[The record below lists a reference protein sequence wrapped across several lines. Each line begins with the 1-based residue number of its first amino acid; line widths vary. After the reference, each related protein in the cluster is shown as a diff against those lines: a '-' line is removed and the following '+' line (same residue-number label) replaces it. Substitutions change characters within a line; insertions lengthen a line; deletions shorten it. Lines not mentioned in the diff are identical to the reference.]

1 MRTLIV
7 KNKYAVRKN
16 NHWVKCLVFI
26 SFIFSVTNAYAGQTV
41 NEILNEYYPIYNEAK
56 QCRGIMANNGSSD
69 GEGTLY
75 QNGYCIKIDRQLKV
89 QAKQG
94 TRLYISVIGDIGFN
108 EDGSEAYG
116 AHVFSGLVGMF
127 VLKPQGSGWEV
138 ESANPAMNAGASG
151 KGLKDWKLIQ
161 VAPDKWG
168 FINIHSDSHWVHS
181 GSAFVLLTPY
191 KSNIRR
197 SWVEAKYE
205 HSNGG
210 SGSAGGCSNPDAS
223 TCTLLKAKLGVDKK
237 TIINGFYPLE
247 ITLNGFEDDKVYK
260 NQVYLIKYQPRLG
273 YQVPNDYPMKDVSF

>member
-1 MRTLIV
+1 MTNFKLSQIALS
-7 KNKYAVRKN
+7 AVGVIMLMSLSNVASAK
-16 NHWVKCLVFI
+16 
-26 SFIFSVTNAYAGQTV
+26 SV
-41 NEILNEYYPIYNEAK
+41 NEIIKEYYPIYNETK
-56 QCRGIMANNGSSD
+56 QCRGIIANDGSSN

-75 QNGYCIKIDRQLKV
+75 QSGYCIKIDRQLRV
-89 QAKQG
+89 ETKQG

-127 VLKPQGSGWEV
+127 VLKPQGSGWEI
-138 ESANPAMNAGASG
+138 EYANPAMNAGASG
-151 KGLKDWKLIQ
+151 EGLKDWKLIQ

-168 FINIHSDSHWVHS
+168 FINIHSDSHWVYS
-181 GSAFVLLTPY
+181 GSAFILLTPD

-197 SWVEAKYE
+197 SWIEAKYE

-223 TCTLLKAKLGVDKK
+223 ACTLLKAKLGVNKK

-260 NQVYLIKYQPRLG
+260 NKVYIIKYQPRLG

>member
-7 KNKYAVRKN
+7 KNKYAIRKN
-16 NHWVKCLVFI
+16 NYWAKCLAFI
-26 SFIFSVTNAYAGQTV
+26 FVLFSVTNAYAGQTV
-41 NEILNEYYPIYNEAK
+41 NEILNEYYPIYNETK

-69 GEGTLY
+69 GEGILY

-94 TRLYISVIGDIGFN
+94 TRLYVSVIGDIGFY

-116 AHVFSGLVGMF
+116 AHVLSGLVGMF

-138 ESANPAMNAGASG
+138 ESANPAMNAGSSG
-151 KGLKDWKLIQ
+151 KALKDWKLIQ
-161 VAPDKWG
+161 VATDKWG

-181 GSAFVLLTPY
+181 GSAFVLLTPD

-260 NQVYLIKYQPRLG
+260 N
-273 YQVPNDYPMKDVSF
+273 

>member
-1 MRTLIV
+1 MINV
-7 KNKYAVRKN
+7 KRSK
-16 NHWVKCLVFI
+16 I
-26 SFIFSVTNAYAGQTV
+26 TFSAIGAIMLMSLSNVTSAKSV
-41 NEILNEYYPIYNEAK
+41 NEIIKEYYPIYNKTK
-56 QCRGIMANNGSSD
+56 QCQGIMANDGSSG

-75 QNGYCIKIDRQLKV
+75 QSGYCIEIDRQLEMETK
-89 QAKQG
+89 KG
-94 TRLYISVIGDIGFN
+94 KRLYVLVIGDISFN

-151 KGLKDWKLIQ
+151 KGLKGWKLIQ

-181 GSAFVLLTPY
+181 GSAFVLLTPDD
-191 KSNIRR
+191 SSIRR

-205 HSNGG
+205 HSNAG
-210 SGSAGGCSNPDAS
+210 SGSAGSCSNPDAD
-223 TCTLLKAKLGVDKK
+223 TCTLLKAKLGVNEKM
-237 TIINGFYPLE
+237 IINGFYPLE

-260 NQVYLIKYQPRLG
+260 NQVYMIKYQPRLG

>member
-1 MRTLIV
+1 MTNVKLSKITLS
-7 KNKYAVRKN
+7 AVGAIMLMSLSNVASAK
-16 NHWVKCLVFI
+16 
-26 SFIFSVTNAYAGQTV
+26 TV
-41 NEILNEYYPIYNEAK
+41 NEIIKEYYPIYNKAK
-56 QCRGIMANNGSSD
+56 QCQGILANNGSSD
-69 GEGTLY
+69 GEDTLN
-75 QNGYCIKIDRQLKV
+75 QSGYCIEVDRQLKV
-89 QAKQG
+89 ETKQG

-108 EDGSEAYG
+108 KDGSEAYA

-138 ESANPAMNAGASG
+138 ESANPAMNAGSFG

-181 GSAFVLLTPY
+181 GSAFVLLTPD

-223 TCTLLKAKLGVDKK
+223 ACTLLKAKLGVNKK

-260 NQVYLIKYQPRLG
+260 NKVYIIKYQPRLG

>member
-1 MRTLIV
+1 M
-7 KNKYAVRKN
+7 KNKYAIRKN
-16 NHWVKCLVFI
+16 NYWAKCLAFI
-26 SFIFSVTNAYAGQTV
+26 FVLFSVTNAYAGQTV
-41 NEILNEYYPIYNEAK
+41 NEILNEYYPIYNETK

-168 FINIHSDSHWVHS
+168 FINIHSDSH
-181 GSAFVLLTPY
+181 LMDL
-191 KSNIRR
+191 
-197 SWVEAKYE
+197 
-205 HSNGG
+205 
-210 SGSAGGCSNPDAS
+210 
-223 TCTLLKAKLGVDKK
+223 
-237 TIINGFYPLE
+237 
-247 ITLNGFEDDKVYK
+247 
-260 NQVYLIKYQPRLG
+260 
-273 YQVPNDYPMKDVSF
+273 

>member
-1 MRTLIV
+1 MTNVKLSKITLS
-7 KNKYAVRKN
+7 AVGAIMLMSLSNVASAK
-16 NHWVKCLVFI
+16 
-26 SFIFSVTNAYAGQTV
+26 TV
-41 NEILNEYYPIYNEAK
+41 NEIIKEYYPIYNKAK
-56 QCRGIMANNGSSD
+56 QCQGILANNGSSD
-69 GEGTLY
+69 GEDTLN
-75 QNGYCIKIDRQLKV
+75 QSGYCIEVDRQLKV
-89 QAKQG
+89 ETKQG

-108 EDGSEAYG
+108 KDGSEAYA

-138 ESANPAMNAGASG
+138 ESANPAMNAGSFG

-181 GSAFVLLTPY
+181 GSAFILLTPD

-197 SWVEAKYE
+197 SWIEAKYE

-223 TCTLLKAKLGVDKK
+223 ACTLLKAKLGVNKK

-260 NQVYLIKYQPRLG
+260 NKVYIIKYQPRLG

>member
-1 MRTLIV
+1 MAKSKVAKITFRTVGTIMLMSLSNV
-7 KNKYAVRKN
+7 ASAK
-16 NHWVKCLVFI
+16 
-26 SFIFSVTNAYAGQTV
+26 TV
-41 NEILNEYYPIYNEAK
+41 NEIIKEYYPIYNETK
-56 QCRGIMANNGSSD
+56 QCQGLMANDGSSG

-75 QNGYCIKIDRQLKV
+75 QSGYCIEIDRQLKV
-89 QAKQG
+89 ETRQG
-94 TRLYISVIGDIGFN
+94 TRLYVSVIGDIGFN

-151 KGLKDWKLIQ
+151 KGLKKWKLIQ

-168 FINIHSDSHWVHS
+168 FTNIHSDSHWVHS
-181 GSAFVLLTPY
+181 GSAFILLTPD
-191 KSNIRR
+191 KDNIRR
-197 SWVEAKYE
+197 SWIEAKYE
-205 HSNGG
+205 HSNAG
-210 SGSAGGCSNPDAS
+210 SGSAGSCSNPDAD

>member
-1 MRTLIV
+1 MTNVKLSKITLS
-7 KNKYAVRKN
+7 AVGAIMLMSLSNVASAK
-16 NHWVKCLVFI
+16 
-26 SFIFSVTNAYAGQTV
+26 TV
-41 NEILNEYYPIYNEAK
+41 NEIIKEYYPIYNKAK
-56 QCRGIMANNGSSD
+56 QCQGILANNGSSD
-69 GEGTLY
+69 GEDTLN
-75 QNGYCIKIDRQLKV
+75 QSGYCIEVDRQLKV
-89 QAKQG
+89 ETKQG

-108 EDGSEAYG
+108 KDGSEAYA

-138 ESANPAMNAGASG
+138 ESANPAMNAGSFG

-181 GSAFVLLTPY
+181 GSAFVLLTPD

-197 SWVEAKYE
+197 SWIEAKYE

-223 TCTLLKAKLGVDKK
+223 ACTLLKAKLGVNKK

-260 NQVYLIKYQPRLG
+260 NKVYIIKYQPRLG